1 MKKIISAILAI
12 SLLLSLTL
20 LSGCISEDMQTEIE
34 EGIKNEVEEAIQ
46 EEIDAI
52 EESIQGEVDDF
63 LNRDPETE
71 QEPTED
77 AAKEIP
83 GVSAD
88 DPFGVA
94 ASKKYVG
101 QYKRLLK
108 KDWTAVLSSYYDNET
123 VVIYQRHA
131 RLTHRTFYMVA
142 LFEGDTCTYYYDEEW
157 TTHFDNGQKI
167 KGCTHFET
175 FENASKIHYG
185 LQNIYA
191 RTEAVLM
198 YQMLVEAERRYAPID
213 PLKISNN
220 ELKEAAAGAGFI
232 DAIDE
237 LVGKDGL
244 FGKVMDV
251 KEYAEKAYT
260 ISSSTKVDII
270 KENMDKT
277 IDEVDVEEFAQSTPI
292 TGEMGEN
299 VQGMMTGLD
308 AFRPNIPDGS
318 EAVKPLWTDLMS
330 FETLGTTVGDVEFR
344 VTDTHLQYKYHD
356 EDAWMDLE
364 ELTKLSSDGKNVVF
378 QITNT
383 HIQWRVLSHF
393 EQALI
398 NAQKELHEA
407 VKTDGKPALKG

>member
-20 LSGCISEDMQTEIE
+20 LSGCISQEEILDGVQE
-34 EGIKNEVEEAIQ
+34 EVEDAIQ
-46 EEIDAI
+46 EGADAFK
-52 EESIQGEVDDF
+52 ESIKEDAEELFDRDQES
-63 LNRDPETE
+63 DPEASD
-71 QEPTED
+71 D
-77 AAKEIP
+77 APAVDAE
-83 GVSAD
+83 

-356 EDAWMDLE
+356 EDAWMDLK